1 MKILISFLAL
11 SLAALAQTPGPPDA
25 NATGGA
31 SILITWTDYSQSE
44 DGFII
49 ERAPKPAT
57 GSAPAA
63 SFKEIARVA
72 VNVARHVDEGLPYA
86 TAFSYRIR
94 AFSTAGVSE
103 PSNVSTETTAARPI
117 PRAPGGTKA
126 SKVSLPPN

>member
-1 MKILISFLAL
+1 VKILIPFLAL
-11 SLAALAQTPGPPDA
+11 SLATLAQTPVPPGT
-25 NATGGA
+25 NAAGA

-44 DGFII
+44 DGFIV

-63 SFKEIARVA
+63 SFREIARVTA
-72 VNVARHVDEGLPYA
+72 NVTRHVDEGLPYA

-94 AFSTAGVSE
+94 AFSTAGVSD

-117 PRAPGGTKA
+117 PRAPGDTKA
-126 SKVSLPPN
+126 AKVPLPPN